1 MTACGQE
8 FSPDI
13 LQRIQQTIEE
23 EPALPRGVLSRL
35 VCQWL
40 NWRTALGQLKEVS
53 CRVALLKLH
62 RRGLLRLPKVDQRSI
77 PRPRRVRSELRRLE
91 PASVESSLE
100 ALQPVSLVRIDSADS
115 PLSRIWNELMNQD
128 HYLGAGPL
136 CGAQIRYL
144 LRSGTGEWLGGLA
157 FSASAWRVE
166 ARDRWIGW
174 NEEAR
179 REHLQE
185 VIANSRFL
193 IRPSVRVPNLASHA
207 LGLALRQVRSDW
219 RERYGYEPLLVE
231 TFVDAERFTGTCY
244 QAANWELVGVTQGR
258 GRQDTEHESAQP
270 VKKVWVYPL
279 HAQARERLRGG
290 APAPTTPPPAD
301 WAEQEFGGAV
311 LGDERRKRRLLVL
324 ARDFYAR
331 PQASVPEACQS
342 RSKTKAAYRFFDH
355 PETHMDVLLKPHF
368 EATQQRVA
376 AEKVVLAVQDTTSLN
391 YSTHPATENLGP
403 IGSQQEGIIGLLVHS
418 TMAFNLEG
426 TPLGLLDVQCWARD
440 AAAFGQKHERKQRPI
455 EEKESSKWLKSF
467 RRVAEVQRRS
477 PATRLVSVGDRE
489 SDLYELF
496 QEALRDA
503 QGPWLL
509 IRAEQDRRMAE
520 GQEHLG
526 SWVAQQLVAGI
537 QEIQVPRHRAQRARV
552 ARLEIRFARVSLQ
565 PPKNKKSLGALT
577 LWAVLAQEVEAP
589 LGIASV
595 RWMLLTTCPVESF
608 EAACEKLRWYTL
620 RWGIEVYHR
629 TLKSG
634 CQIEERQLG
643 AADRIEACL
652 AIDLVVA
659 WRIFHLA
666 KLGREI
672 PDVPCTVYF
681 EDAEWK
687 ALVAY
692 TTRNPVP
699 PTQPPSL
706 REAMRMVAT
715 LGGFLGRKADG
726 EPGTKTLWLGLQYLD
741 VMTVMWKILEH
752 PPHSPPVSSRRY
764 G

>member
-8 FSPDI
+8 FSAEI
-13 LQRIQQTIEE
+13 LQRIQQAIDD
-23 EPALPRGVLSRL
+23 EPALPRGNLSRR

-40 NWRTALGQLKEVS
+40 NWRTALGKLKDVS

-62 RRGLLRLPKVDQRSI
+62 RRGLLRLPEVDQRTI
-77 PRPRRVRSELRRLE
+77 PRPQRVQTEPQRLE
-91 PASVESSLE
+91 PASVETSLE
-100 ALQPVSLVRIDSADS
+100 VLQPVSLVRIDSADS
-115 PLSRIWNELMNQD
+115 RLSRIWNDLMNQY

-144 LRSGTGEWLGGLA
+144 IRSGAGEWLGGLA

-179 REHLQE
+179 RKHLQE

-193 IRPSVRVPNLASHA
+193 IRPSLRAPNLASHV
-207 LGLALRQVRSDW
+207 LGLALRRVGSDW

-231 TFVDAERFTGTCY
+231 TFVDVERFAGTCY
-244 QAANWELVGVTQGR
+244 RAANWELVGVTKGR
-258 GRQDTEHESAQP
+258 GRQDTEHEGAQP

-290 APAPTTPPPAD
+290 VSVPTMSPSSD
-301 WAEQEFGGAV
+301 WAEQEFGGVV
-311 LGDERRKRRLLVL
+311 LGDERLKRRLLVL

-331 PQASVPEACQS
+331 PQASVPEACQT

-355 PETHMDVLLKPHF
+355 PETQMDVLLEPHYK
-368 EATQQRVA
+368 ATQQRVA
-376 AEKVVLAVQDTTSLN
+376 AEKLVLAVQDTTSLN
-391 YSTHPATENLGP
+391 YTTHPATENLGP
-403 IGSQQEGIIGLLVHS
+403 IGSKQGEIIGLLVHS
-418 TMAFNLEG
+418 TMAFDVEG

-440 AAAFGQKHERKQRPI
+440 AAAFGQSHQRKQRPI

-467 RRVAEVQRRS
+467 RSVAEVQRRN
-477 PATRLVSVGDRE
+477 PDTRIVSIGDRE

-496 QEALRDA
+496 QEALKDA

-509 IRAEQDRRMAE
+509 IRAEQDRRLAE
-520 GQEHLG
+520 GQEHLE
-526 SWVAQQLVAGI
+526 SWMAQQPVAGT
-537 QEIQVPRHRAQRARV
+537 QEIRVPRHGAQRARV
-552 ARLEIRFARVSLQ
+552 ARLEVRFARVKLQ
-565 PPKNKKSLGALT
+565 PPKIKHQLGTLT
-577 LWAVLAQEVEAP
+577 LWAVLVQEVEAP
-589 LGIASV
+589 LGIDPV

-608 EAACEKLRWYTL
+608 ESACEKLRWYTL

-672 PDVPCTVYF
+672 PNVPCTVYF

-692 TTRNPVP
+692 ITRNPVP

-706 REAMRMVAT
+706 REATRMVAT
-715 LGGFLGRKADG
+715 LGGFLGRKSDG
-726 EPGTKTLWLGLQYLD
+726 EPGTKSLWLGLQYLD
-741 VMTVMWKILEH
+741 VATVMWKILDH
-752 PPHSPPVSSRRY
+752 PAHSPPVSS
-764 G
+764 

>member
-8 FSPDI
+8 FSAEI
-13 LQRIQQTIEE
+13 LQRIQQAIDD
-23 EPALPRGVLSRL
+23 EPALPRGNLSRR

-40 NWRTALGQLKEVS
+40 NWRTALGKLKDVS

-62 RRGLLRLPKVDQRSI
+62 RRGLLRLPEVDQRTI
-77 PRPRRVRSELRRLE
+77 PRPQRVQTEPQRLE
-91 PASVESSLE
+91 PASVETSLE
-100 ALQPVSLVRIDSADS
+100 VLQPVSLVRIDSADS
-115 PLSRIWNELMNQD
+115 RLSRIWNDLMNQY

-144 LRSGTGEWLGGLA
+144 IRSGAGEWLGGLA

-166 ARDRWIGW
+166 VRDRWIGW

-179 REHLQE
+179 RKHLQE

-193 IRPSVRVPNLASHA
+193 IRPSLRAPNLASHV
-207 LGLALRQVRSDW
+207 LGLALRRVGSDW

-231 TFVDAERFTGTCY
+231 TFVDVERFAGTCY
-244 QAANWELVGVTQGR
+244 RAANWELVGVTKGR
-258 GRQDTEHESAQP
+258 GRQDTEHEGAQP

-290 APAPTTPPPAD
+290 VSVPTMSPSSD
-301 WAEQEFGGAV
+301 WAEQEFGGVV
-311 LGDERRKRRLLVL
+311 LGDERLKRRLLVL

-331 PQASVPEACQS
+331 PQASVPEACQT

-355 PETHMDVLLKPHF
+355 PETQMDVLLEPHYK
-368 EATQQRVA
+368 ATQQRVA
-376 AEKVVLAVQDTTSLN
+376 AEKLVLAVQDTTSLN
-391 YSTHPATENLGP
+391 YTTHPATENLGP
-403 IGSQQEGIIGLLVHS
+403 IGSKQGEIIGLLVHS
-418 TMAFNLEG
+418 TMAFDVEG

-440 AAAFGQKHERKQRPI
+440 AAAFGQSHQRKQRPI

-467 RRVAEVQRRS
+467 RSVAEVQRRN
-477 PATRLVSVGDRE
+477 PDTRIVSIGDRE

-496 QEALRDA
+496 QEALKDA

-509 IRAEQDRRMAE
+509 IRAEQDRRLAE
-520 GQEHLG
+520 GQEHLE
-526 SWVAQQLVAGI
+526 SWMAQQPVAGT
-537 QEIQVPRHRAQRARV
+537 QEIRVPRHGAQRARV
-552 ARLEIRFARVSLQ
+552 ARLEVRFARVKLQ
-565 PPKNKKSLGALT
+565 PPKIKHQLGTLT
-577 LWAVLAQEVEAP
+577 LWAVLVQEVEAP
-589 LGIASV
+589 LGIDPV

-608 EAACEKLRWYTL
+608 ESACEKLRWYTL

-672 PDVPCTVYF
+672 PNVPCTVYF

-692 TTRNPVP
+692 ITRNPVP

-706 REAMRMVAT
+706 REATRMVAT
-715 LGGFLGRKADG
+715 LGGFLGRKSDG
-726 EPGTKTLWLGLQYLD
+726 EPGTKSLWLGLQYLD
-741 VMTVMWKILEH
+741 VATVMWKILDH
-752 PPHSPPVSSRRY
+752 PAHSPPVSS
-764 G
+764 

>member
-1 MTACGQE
+1 VTVCGQE

-13 LQRIQQTIEE
+13 LERIQQTLDE
-23 EPALPRGVLSRL
+23 EPAVARGVLSRM
-35 VCQWL
+35 VCGWL
-40 NWRTALGQLKEVS
+40 NWHTVLGQPKEVS

-62 RRGLLRLPKVDQRSI
+62 RRGLLRLPEIDQRSI
-77 PRPRRVRSELRRLE
+77 PRPQRVLTEPPRLE

-100 ALQPVSLVRIDSADS
+100 ALQPVSLLRIDSADS
-115 PLSRIWNELMNQD
+115 PHSRIWNELMNQE

-144 LRSGTGEWLGGLA
+144 LCSGAGGWLGGLA

-174 NEEAR
+174 NEQGR
-179 REHLQE
+179 REHLQQ

-193 IRPSVRVPNLASHA
+193 IRPCVRVPNLASHA
-207 LGLALRQVRSDW
+207 LGLALRRVTSDW

-258 GRQDTEHESAQP
+258 GRQDAKHQGAQP

-279 HAQARERLRGG
+279 HPQARERLRGG
-290 APAPTTPPPAD
+290 APALTTPAPAD
-301 WAEQEFGGAV
+301 WAEQEFGGVV
-311 LGDERRKRRLLVL
+311 LGDERLERRLLTL

-331 PQASVPEACQS
+331 PQASMPEACQS

-355 PETHMDVLLKPHF
+355 PVTRMEVLLKSHS
-368 EATQQRVA
+368 EATRQRIA

-403 IGSQQEGIIGLLVHS
+403 IGSQQEGIIGMLVHS
-418 TMAFNLEG
+418 TMTFNLEG

-455 EEKESSKWLKSF
+455 EEKESSKWLTSF
-467 RRVAEVQRRS
+467 RRVAEVQRQS
-477 PATRLVSVGDRE
+477 PGTRLVSVGDRE
-489 SDLYELF
+489 SDIYELF
-496 QEALRDA
+496 HEALRDA

-509 IRAEQDRRMAE
+509 IRAVQDRRLAE
-520 GQEHLG
+520 GQQQLV
-526 SWVAQQLVAGI
+526 SWVQQQPVAGI
-537 QEIQVPRHRAQRARV
+537 QEIQVPRHRTRPARV
-552 ARLEIRFARVSLQ
+552 ARLEVRFARVSLQ
-565 PPKNKKSLGALT
+565 PPKIKQSLGALT

-589 LGIASV
+589 SGIEPL
-595 RWMLLTTCPVESF
+595 RWMLLTTCPVDSF
-608 EAACEKLRWYTL
+608 EAACEKLHWYTL
-620 RWGIEVYHR
+620 RWGIEIFHR

-634 CQIEERQLG
+634 CGIEQRQLG
-643 AADRIEACL
+643 AVDRIEACL

-666 KLGREI
+666 KLGRET

-681 EDAEWK
+681 EDAQWK

-692 TTRNPVP
+692 ITRNPVP
-699 PTQPPSL
+699 PAQPPSL

-715 LGGFLGRKADG
+715 IGGFLGRKSDG

-741 VMTVMWKILEH
+741 AMTAMWKILEH
-752 PPHSPPVSSRRY
+752 PPHSPPVSS
-764 G
+764 